1 MRLYCRDIRSHYEEV
16 HTHMQWTRIYCINKH
31 ILWEW
36 YIYRCSM
43 VMMLELADVEA
54 SSAANP
60 ILPAGDHEMV
70 HFTWAA
76 RRWGQP
82 ASIIYQL
89 DSLYIDKNI
98 TC

>member
-1 MRLYCRDIRSHYEEV
+1 MRPYCRAIRSHYEEV
-16 HTHMQWTRIYCINKH
+16 HTCSGRGSTALISTY
-31 ILWEW
+31 
-36 YIYRCSM
+36 YGSGTIYRCSM
-43 VMMLELADVEA
+43 VMMLELADIEA
-54 SSAANP
+54 SSAANS